1 MLNVNGIKRNAK
13 NIVKK
18 YSDAQ
23 VKVREATSN
32 DPWGPSS
39 TIMAEIA
46 DLTNNVVAF
55 SEIMQMIWKRLNDH
69 GKNWRHVYK
78 ALVLLEYLIK
88 TGNDKVAQQCTEN
101 IFAIQTL
108 KDFQFMEDNKDI
120 GLNIREKSKKL
131 VALLKDSD
139 KLKAERARALKA
151 KARLAESM
159 SSVSKNSLGLMMS
172 SSLNN
177 GDNPISSTTANG
189 NGFYQ
194 HNESGGSSSSAALAD
209 PELDS
214 ARPQTAT
221 EEENQL
227 KLALALSKEE
237 AEQQEKT
244 RKNDE
249 LRLKLA
255 LDVSKKS
262 NTTPSSSLLD
272 DFNEPSTSTGKST
285 ASQPLE
291 DSSQVSSTT
300 STGVGTSSQP
310 KSAIDDLL
318 GLSIPAPNE
327 ALPAATIASTSFTSA
342 TISNAFTSNPSILSS
357 QSLNPTGGFAVATP
371 TTSVAAIDP
380 IASIFAQPSS
390 ATVAATAAATNDPW
404 SSDPWQVTSNTSAF
418 FSSSSSSSTIPN
430 YTATSTATTAQQ
442 QSPFSALQSG
452 FMSTL
457 TSTTAPSV
465 PVVGSTSNNL
475 TNGNSTNGFFNTDHT
490 KRPAVSKNPF
500 ADF

>member
-39 TIMAEIA
+39 TIMSEIA
-46 DLTNNVVAF
+46 DLTYNVVAF

-88 TGNDKVAQQCTEN
+88 TGNEKVAQQCIEN

-108 KDFQFMEDNKDI
+108 KDFQFMEDNKDY

-159 SSVSKNSLGLMMS
+159 SSVSKNSLGLMMRS
-172 SSLNN
+172 SVD
-177 GDNPISSTTANG
+177 GETPISSTTNANG
-189 NGFYQ
+189 FFQNGT
-194 HNESGGSSSSAALAD
+194 GSSPSTNLGDVSGSTISPD
-209 PELDS
+209 LDS

-262 NTTPSSSLLD
+262 AITSNSSNLID
-272 DFNEPSTSTGKST
+272 DSNEPSTSSGSVT
-285 ASQPLE
+285 QPSE
-291 DSSQVSSTT
+291 INNTVVSSTT
-300 STGVGTSSQP
+300 PATQSQS

-327 ALPAATIASTSFTSA
+327 AFPA
-342 TISNAFTSNPSILSS
+342 
-357 QSLNPTGGFAVATP
+357 V
-371 TTSVAAIDP
+371 
-380 IASIFAQPSS
+380 
-390 ATVAATAAATNDPW
+390 
-404 SSDPWQVTSNTSAF
+404 
-418 FSSSSSSSTIPN
+418 SSSSSSALNNVTTNPSTFLSPLMSSTSSSFN
-430 YTATSTATTAQQ
+430 TASPISSVFPEPSNDPWSADLWKTTSNPSALLSTNMLSATTSQQ
-442 QSPFSALQSG
+442 APVNLLQG
-452 FMSTL
+452 ITPNTL
-457 TSTTAPSV
+457 TSTTNTTM
-465 PVVGSTSNNL
+465 PVVGSSSGATGSNGLFTSGG
-475 TNGNSTNGFFNTDHT
+475 TR
-490 KRPAVSKNPF
+490 RPMSKNPF
-500 ADF
+500 QD